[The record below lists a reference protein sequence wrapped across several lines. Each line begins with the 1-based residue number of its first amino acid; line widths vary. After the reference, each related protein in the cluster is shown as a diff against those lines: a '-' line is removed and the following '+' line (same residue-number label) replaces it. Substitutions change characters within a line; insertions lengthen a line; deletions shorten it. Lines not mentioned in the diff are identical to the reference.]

1 LLFDKDNKL
10 VDCVNKA
17 LAAIKDSGALAEIEK
32 TWLADK
38 TNAPVISLD

>member
-1 LLFDKDNKL
+1 
-10 VDCVNKA
+10 VDCVNTA
-17 LAAIKDSGALAEIEK
+17 LGALKESGKLAEIEK